1 MNTKQILKIR
11 CVYKDILDKIDLRK
25 YVLAEKIISI
35 TNHQKDRILTLYH
48 LTTDLKVFKARHY
61 RTIRTRLIQK
71 MGDFST
77 IFLIINHIVKTSV
90 RL

>member
-35 TNHQKDRILTLYH
+35 TIHQKDRILILYH
-48 LTTDLKVFKARHY
+48 LTTDL
-61 RTIRTRLIQK
+61 
-71 MGDFST
+71 
-77 IFLIINHIVKTSV
+77 
-90 RL
+90 

>member
-35 TNHQKDRILTLYH
+35 TNHQNHSTDPPNVSFLPALGITLLLSASPQFSSGYH
-48 LTTDLKVFKARHY
+48 R
-61 RTIRTRLIQK
+61 
-71 MGDFST
+71 
-77 IFLIINHIVKTSV
+77 
-90 RL
+90 